1 MFCRFCGKSILE
13 DSTFCPYCGNAIEE
27 VNHRENNA
35 NLEKKFSDEEY
46 YKRKASQLA
55 GEVLISITKVIC
67 YIALGVFLIFNIK
80 MAPSYG
86 LLKFICYVITSGT
99 AIGLVTLFRK
109 KVLPGK
115 KKILYII
122 TLFVS
127 IIVILGSISLR
138 IVYES
143 KVDSVTTQVPSSGEI
158 VVLLSEKTEYY
169 NDTGTGMIRNPSTNV
184 RIGDKWY
191 EGGDKMPVLLNK
203 EYSLRVGTGGSGSG
217 GYTDSSITFRKSSFL
232 NGKYTV
238 TKDVYIKSGPASM
251 AEVNLIFERY
261 CTFWEVVLY

>member
-13 DSTFCPYCGNAIEE
+13 DSIFCPFCGKAVEE
-27 VNHRENNA
+27 VNPRDNNV
-35 NLEKKFSDEEY
+35 NPELKFSDEEY
-46 YKRKASQLA
+46 YKRKASQQA
-55 GEVLISITKVIC
+55 GELLISKTKIIC
-67 YIALGVFLIFNIK
+67 YIALGVFLLFNIK

-86 LLKFICYVITSGT
+86 LLKFLCYVITSGI

-109 KVLPGK
+109 KVLTGK

-143 KVDSVTTQVPSSGEI
+143 KVDSVTTKIPSSGEI
-158 VVLLSEKTEYY
+158 VLLLSEKTEFY
-169 NDTGTGMIRNPSTNV
+169 NDTGTGMIRNPSTSV

-191 EGGDKMPVLLNK
+191 EGGDKIPVLLNK
-203 EYSLRVGTGGSGSG
+203 EYSLRVGSGGSGSG
-217 GYTDSSITFRKSSFL
+217 GYIDSSITFRKSSFM
-232 NGKYTV
+232 NGEYII
-238 TKDVYIKSGPASM
+238 TKDVYITSGPASM
-251 AEVNLIFERY
+251 AEVNLIFKRY